1 MNRLNPIVIELL
13 RKRGITQKQDIMEF
27 VSPSPRRTYDPFLM
41 LNMDRA
47 SDIILDSIRDGKK
60 ICIYGDYDADG
71 ITSVAILMQSLRK
84 LTDNV
89 FYYIPS
95 RFVEGYGLN
104 KEAIHNIKTKGA
116 ELLVTVDCGS
126 VSYSEI
132 EYAKEQGLEVIVTDH
147 HNIDERAADCLII
160 NPKQEACGYPFSD
173 LAGCGVAFKL
183 ICALQRKSGQD
194 KSFLKDVLDL
204 VAIGTIGDIV
214 PLVDENRTL
223 VKYGLKAIRNTRRKG
238 LLKLFE
244 MMALK
249 PATIDADN
257 IAYVLVPHLNA
268 AGRMR
273 DASLCVEMLL
283 SDDNRLIHNGAEEL
297 IRCNKERRMVQ
308 DEAYGKCVD
317 IVEKHL
323 KNRNF
328 IMIKCLDAHE
338 GITGIVAGKL
348 KDRYKRPVAIVT
360 PAAEGLKGTGRS
372 VSKLNLY
379 DIMKEQE
386 EYLEKFGGHAAA
398 CGFTMSDD
406 NFRELSSRLDEAVAR
421 MLEEDSS
428 IFDEETNIDMELTLD
443 QINLSLFNDVQ
454 LIGPFGHKNKKP
466 VFAVKNVAV
475 RDVFYMGA
483 DNTHVRFNV
492 FDIYGNYVRCVL
504 FNRAQEN
511 KDIIKENNMITVTG
525 YLDEHKW
532 RKTHEVQMVV
542 NSVE

>member
-183 ICALQRKSGQD
+183 VCALQRKSGQD

>member
-1 MNRLNPIVIELL
+1 MNKLNPIVIELL
-13 RKRGITQKQDIMEF
+13 SKRGITQKQDIMEF
-27 VSPSPRRTYDPFLM
+27 ISPSPRRTYDPFLM
-41 LNMDRA
+41 LNMDKA

-71 ITSVAILMQSLRK
+71 ITSVTILMQSLRK

-104 KEAIHNIKTKGA
+104 KDAIHNIKAKGA

-126 VSYSEI
+126 VSYREI

-160 NPKQEACGYPFSD
+160 NPKQETCGYPFSD

-183 ICALQRKSGQD
+183 VCALQRKGGLD

-223 VKYGLKAIRNTRRKG
+223 VKYGLKAIRTTRRKG

-297 IRCNKERRMVQ
+297 IRCNKERRKVQ
-308 DEAYGKCVD
+308 EEAYDKCVD

-348 KDRYKRPVAIVT
+348 KDKYKRPVAIVT

-372 VSKLNLY
+372 VSRLNLY

-421 MLEEDSS
+421 MLEEDST
-428 IFDEETNIDMELTLD
+428 IFEEDTNIDMELTLD

-454 LIGPFGHKNKKP
+454 LIGPFGHKNRKP
-466 VFAVKNVAV
+466 IFAIKNVTVKNV
-475 RDVFYMGA
+475 FFMGA
-483 DNTHVRFNV
+483 SQTHVRFNV

-511 KDIIKENNMITVTG
+511 KDIIKENKTITVTG

-532 RKTHEVQMVV
+532 RNTHEVQMIV

>member
-1 MNRLNPIVIELL
+1 MNKLNPIVIEIL

-41 LNMDRA
+41 LNMDKA
-47 SDIILDSIRDGKK
+47 TDIILDSIRDGKK

-104 KEAIHNIKTKGA
+104 NEAIHNIKAKGA
-116 ELLVTVDCGS
+116 DLLVTVDCGS

-160 NPKQEACGYPFSD
+160 NPKQEACGYPFRD

-183 ICALQRKSGQD
+183 VCALQRKSGQD

-223 VKYGLKAIRNTRRKG
+223 VKYGLKALRNTRRKG

-257 IAYVLVPHLNA
+257 IAYTLVPHLNA

-297 IRCNKERRMVQ
+297 IRCNKERRRVQ

-372 VSKLNLY
+372 VSRLNLY

-421 MLEEDSS
+421 MLEEDST
-428 IFDEETNIDMELTLD
+428 IFEEETSIDMELTLD
-443 QINLSLFNDVQ
+443 QINLALFNDVQ

-466 VFAVKNVAV
+466 VFAVKNVVV
-475 RDVFYMGA
+475 RDIFYMGA
-483 DNTHVRFNV
+483 DKTHMRFNV

-511 KDIIKENNMITVTG
+511 KDIIKENNEITVTG

-532 RKTHEVQMVV
+532 RKTHEVQLIV

>member
-1 MNRLNPIVIELL
+1 MNKLNPIVIELL
-13 RKRGITQKQDIMEF
+13 SKRGITQKQDIMEF
-27 VSPSPRRTYDPFLM
+27 VSLSPRRTYDPFLM
-41 LNMDRA
+41 LNMDKA
-47 SDIILDSIRDGKK
+47 SDIILDSIRNGKK

-104 KEAIHNIKTKGA
+104 KDAIHNIKAKGA

-160 NPKQEACGYPFSD
+160 NPKQETCGYPFRD

-183 ICALQRKSGQD
+183 VCALQRKSGQD

-223 VKYGLKAIRNTRRKG
+223 VKYGLKAIRTTRRKG

-297 IRCNKERRMVQ
+297 IRCNKERRKVQ

-372 VSKLNLY
+372 VSRLNLY

-406 NFRELSSRLDEAVAR
+406 NFRELASRLDEAVAH
-421 MLEEDSS
+421 MLEKDST

-466 VFAVKNVAV
+466 IFAVKNVTV
-475 RDVFYMGA
+475 KDVFFMGA
-483 DNTHVRFNV
+483 GETHARFNV
-492 FDIYGNYVRCVL
+492 FDIHGNYVRCVL

-511 KDIIKENNMITVTG
+511 KDIIKENNTITVTG

-532 RKTHEVQMVV
+532 RNTHEVQMIV

>member
-1 MNRLNPIVIELL
+1 MNKLNPIVIELL
-13 RKRGITQKQDIMEF
+13 SKRGITQKQDIMEF
-27 VSPSPRRTYDPFLM
+27 ISPSPRRTYDPFLM
-41 LNMDRA
+41 LNMDKA

-71 ITSVAILMQSLRK
+71 ITSVTILMQSLRK

-104 KEAIHNIKTKGA
+104 KDAIHNIKAKGA

-126 VSYSEI
+126 VSYREI

-160 NPKQEACGYPFSD
+160 NPKQETCGYPFSD

-183 ICALQRKSGQD
+183 VCALQRKGGLD

-223 VKYGLKAIRNTRRKG
+223 VKYGLKAIRTTRRKG

-297 IRCNKERRMVQ
+297 IRCNKERRKVQ
-308 DEAYGKCVD
+308 EEAYDKCVD

-348 KDRYKRPVAIVT
+348 KDKYKRPVAIVT

-372 VSKLNLY
+372 VSRLNLY

-421 MLEEDSS
+421 MLEEDST
-428 IFDEETNIDMELTLD
+428 IFEEDTNIDMELTLD
-443 QINLSLFNDVQ
+443 RINLSLFNDVQ
-454 LIGPFGHKNKKP
+454 LIGPFGHKNRKP
-466 VFAVKNVAV
+466 IFAIKNVTVKNV
-475 RDVFYMGA
+475 FFMGA
-483 DNTHVRFNV
+483 SQTHVRFNV

-511 KDIIKENNMITVTG
+511 KDIIKENKTITVTG

-532 RKTHEVQMVV
+532 RNTHEVQMIV

>member
-1 MNRLNPIVIELL
+1 MNKLNPIVIELL
-13 RKRGITQKQDIMEF
+13 SKRGITQKQDIMEF
-27 VSPSPRRTYDPFLM
+27 ISPSPRRTYDPFLM
-41 LNMDRA
+41 LNMDKA

-71 ITSVAILMQSLRK
+71 ITSVTILMQSLRK

-104 KEAIHNIKTKGA
+104 KDAIHNIKAKGA

-126 VSYSEI
+126 VSYREI

-160 NPKQEACGYPFSD
+160 NPKQETCGYPFSD

-183 ICALQRKSGQD
+183 VCALQRKGGLD

-223 VKYGLKAIRNTRRKG
+223 VKYGLKAIRTTRRKG

-297 IRCNKERRMVQ
+297 IRCNKERRKVQ
-308 DEAYGKCVD
+308 EEAYDKCVD

-348 KDRYKRPVAIVT
+348 KDKYKRPVAIVT

-372 VSKLNLY
+372 VSRLNLY

-421 MLEEDSS
+421 MLEEDST
-428 IFDEETNIDMELTLD
+428 IFEEDTNIDMELTLD

-454 LIGPFGHKNKKP
+454 LIGPFGHKNRKP
-466 VFAVKNVAV
+466 IFAIKNVTVKNV
-475 RDVFYMGA
+475 FFMGA
-483 DNTHVRFNV
+483 SQTHVRFNV

-511 KDIIKENNMITVTG
+511 KDIIKENNTITVTG

-532 RKTHEVQMVV
+532 RNTHEVQMIV

>member
-1 MNRLNPIVIELL
+1 MNRLNPIVIEIL

-104 KEAIHNIKTKGA
+104 KEAIHNIKAKGA

-132 EYAKEQGLEVIVTDH
+132 EYAKEQGLEVVVTDH

-183 ICALQRKSGQD
+183 VCALQRKSGQD

-466 VFAVKNVAV
+466 VFVVKNVAV

-483 DNTHVRFNV
+483 DKTHVRFNV